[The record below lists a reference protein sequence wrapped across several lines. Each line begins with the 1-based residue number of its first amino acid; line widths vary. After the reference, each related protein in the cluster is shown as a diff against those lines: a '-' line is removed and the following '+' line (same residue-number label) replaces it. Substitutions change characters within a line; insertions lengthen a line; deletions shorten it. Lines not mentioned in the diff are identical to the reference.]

1 MFKAS
6 FKSGL
11 ALAAFLTGFTMQAQ
25 ASNFAEVYSCSFT
38 EPFVSFDYDSSK
50 GTLATLTPDDYV
62 ELPDGTSK
70 ATPKT
75 TEDVSLRVTA
85 TGKFEL
91 VDNAG
96 VVLYELEL
104 TNAGSDGMSD
114 TTYPFDIKAKSSTLM
129 PFDYLGGCS
138 STSLKSTNPNP

>member
-1 MFKAS
+1 MFKSFTSGFARAALLIGFATQAHAS
-6 FKSGL
+6 GY
-11 ALAAFLTGFTMQAQ
+11 
-25 ASNFAEVYSCSFT
+25 AEVYSCSFT
-38 EPFVSFDYDSSK
+38 EPFVSLEYDSSK
-50 GTLATLTPDDYV
+50 GTLATITPDDYV
-62 ELPDGTSK
+62 ELPDGSSK
-70 ATPKT
+70 ANPVV
-75 TEDVSLRVTA
+75 TEGVSLRVTA

-114 TTYPFDIKAKSSTLM
+114 TVYPFDIKAKSSQLM
-129 PFDYLGGCS
+129 PPDYLGGCS